1 MNTKT
6 SKAVSL
12 FKQGMLKESY
22 AIFKTFRIG
31 FTSQEKRSIEIAYEA
46 LNGNNTFYQQIGID
60 VDKEI
65 QRSKDIISFKY
76 GCYNQKSITDMRS
89 AKP

>member
-31 FTSQEKRSIEIAYEA
+31 FTKQERRCLEIAYES
-46 LNGNNTFYQQIGID
+46 LSGNDSFYRQIGID
-60 VDKEI
+60 TEKEI
-65 QRSKDIISFKY
+65 QNSKSIIQDKY
-76 GCYNQKSITDMRS
+76 GKFVI
-89 AKP
+89 